1 MGSEEL
7 LAALRSE
14 AEEKSRIIRQEG
26 VAEAARLKDDAAV
39 RLARLRE
46 KFQQE
51 QVRTIAAENGAIL
64 AEAERTA
71 RRTRLAAAEN
81 LAEKLYDL
89 AHGLLPRLR
98 EKDYPG
104 IFSRLAAELPLIEW
118 ETLRVN
124 PADAEIAARLFPKA
138 RIVPDT
144 AICGGMEALAEEGR
158 IRIINTLEK
167 RLERAWPE
175 LLPVLIEET
184 EQCVN

>member
-7 LAALRSE
+7 LAALRGE
-14 AEEKSRIIRQEG
+14 AEDKARIIRQEAA
-26 VAEAARLKDDAAV
+26 AEAALLKDEATS

-46 KFQQE
+46 KFLQE
-51 QVRTIAAENGAIL
+51 QARTIAAENSAIL

-71 RRTRLAAAEN
+71 RRTRLAAAEK
-81 LAEKLYDL
+81 LAEKLYEL
-89 AHGLLPRLR
+89 AQGLLPLLR
-98 EKDYPG
+98 GNDYPG

-118 ETLRVN
+118 EALRVN
-124 PADAEIAARLFPKA
+124 PADAEIAAHLFPKA

-158 IRIINTLEK
+158 IQVINTLGK
-167 RLERAWPE
+167 RLERGWPE
-175 LLPVLIEET
+175 LLPLLIEET